1 MWEVGR
7 EGKGKGQGRCV
18 SERSPLGGARGSS
31 HPGPSGNPGKPRLPV
46 PYLEARNTVTPTR
59 CVPCAP
65 CAPAPSRL
73 RISPGGISSWALREA
88 SVLEVEAIHGGG
100 TLHTGLRDRQWLQ
113 GRPPPGSVSVGFV
126 LGVPSPQRRCDLL
139 LKWEEGEP
147 EREGKAGGGAAGT
160 ACPCGGRGD
169 SPAASLSPPSPSHGS
184 DWMQTGLENP
194 RLQLPEAAHT
204 VLCHWVWTGLQRH
217 LRRDTSV
224 SHKRWLKLG
233 GRSQR
238 PRPFVEPRAAQS
250 RGEGLPACPDE
261 QGFRA

>member
-1 MWEVGR
+1 M
-7 EGKGKGQGRCV
+7 
-18 SERSPLGGARGSS
+18 
-31 HPGPSGNPGKPRLPV
+31 
-46 PYLEARNTVTPTR
+46 TPTR

-73 RISPGGISSWALREA
+73 RISPGGISSWAPREA

-160 ACPCGGRGD
+160 ACPCGGAGGQPR
-169 SPAASLSPPSPSHGS
+169 SFPVPSKPIAWLGLDA
-184 DWMQTGLENP
+184 DWSGEPQTS
-194 RLQLPEAAHT
+194 A
-204 VLCHWVWTGLQRH
+204 
-217 LRRDTSV
+217 
-224 SHKRWLKLG
+224 
-233 GRSQR
+233 
-238 PRPFVEPRAAQS
+238 S
-250 RGEGLPACPDE
+250 RGCSHCPVPLGVD
-261 QGFRA
+261 RSAATPP